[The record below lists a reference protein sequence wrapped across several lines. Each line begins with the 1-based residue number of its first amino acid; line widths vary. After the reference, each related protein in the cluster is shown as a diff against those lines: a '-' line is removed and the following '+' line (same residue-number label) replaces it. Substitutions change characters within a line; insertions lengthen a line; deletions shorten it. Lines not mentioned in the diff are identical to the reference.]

1 MDRRARIALYVAIA
15 AGALAPADAQIID
28 NRLTLYNR
36 VLAISTLEQTR
47 LMELQY
53 VLRSSNRGAQDQ
65 ALAAAR
71 GAANTPDARLL
82 LAVYQLEIGRQR
94 QDDALRAPALDV
106 LIANRDTPSRLLPGY
121 LSLRGNIAFRN
132 GDYATASS
140 ALTRL
145 AELQPNDPQV
155 LFNLA
160 QLRNAQHDSAA
171 AIDLIGRA
179 IGARQGAAQ
188 PAPEA
193 WYRQWVAIAHDGR
206 LVDQGAAAGR
216 ALVAAYPTPD
226 NWRFALVAY
235 RQLAPPQDSA
245 EIDLLRL
252 MRAVGAFARPAEYQ
266 RLAQLLKHTG
276 LLGEARAVIDDGIAR
291 GIVNRTE
298 SPTPEI
304 IAEIDRA
311 IARLNEP
318 PPRRR
323 RRPPAVIP
331 APAPPPS
338 ATSAADTLLSGGHYA
353 DAAAAY
359 RALLQRGGADSA
371 MVNTRLGVALV
382 LGSQRGE
389 AEAAFRAAAGPAD
402 APAPAQH
409 FYPDLARFWLAWL
422 ARSG

>member
-1 MDRRARIALYVAIA
+1 MLVAA
-15 AGALAPADAQIID
+15 GGVAGALAPAHAQIMD

-36 VLAISTLEQTR
+36 VLSISTLEQTR
-47 LMELQY
+47 LQELQY
-53 VLRSSNRGAQDQ
+53 VLRTSNRGAQDQ

-71 GAANTPDARLL
+71 SAANSPDARLL

-94 QDDALRAPALDV
+94 LDDGLRAPALDV

-121 LSLRGNIAFRN
+121 LGLRGNIAFRN

-140 ALTRL
+140 TLTRL

-171 AIDLIGRA
+171 AMDLIGRA
-179 IGARQGAAQ
+179 IAARQSASQ

-193 WYRQWVAIAHDGR
+193 WYRQWVAIAHDSR
-206 LVDQGAAAGR
+206 LVGEGAAAAQ
-216 ALVAAYPTPD
+216 ALVSFYPTPE

-235 RQLAPPQDSA
+235 RQLGAPQESA

-266 RLAQLLKHTG
+266 RLAQLLKQTG
-276 LLGEARAVIDDGIAR
+276 LLGEARTVMDEGLSR
-291 GIVNRTE
+291 GILNRTE

-311 IARLNEP
+311 IARQNEP

-323 RRPPAVIP
+323 RAPVVAAP
-331 APAPPPS
+331 APAPAPT
-338 ATSAADTLLSGGHYA
+338 ATSAADALLSGGHYA

-382 LGSQRGE
+382 LDGRRGE
-389 AEAAFRAAAGPAD
+389 AEAAFRAAAGPPD
-402 APAPAQH
+402 AAPAQRL
-409 FYPDLARFWLAWL
+409 YPDLARFWLAWL
-422 ARSG
+422 TRSS